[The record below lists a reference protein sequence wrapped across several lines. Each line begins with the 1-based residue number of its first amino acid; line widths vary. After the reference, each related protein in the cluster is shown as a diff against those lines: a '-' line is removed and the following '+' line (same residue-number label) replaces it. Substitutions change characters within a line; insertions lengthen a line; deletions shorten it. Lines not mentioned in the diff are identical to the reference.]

1 MLNNYDSLNEMIDG
15 APVRVADR
23 TTIFIPY
30 KSINSDGTFNT
41 CEFGDSVR
49 TELGLTFIVDKFIPE
64 QYEKLYIDNDGFLPK
79 LKVKDGETIIN
90 NETDIEREIRLK
102 EQELLQLKA
111 QYSTVEVV

>member
-1 MLNNYDSLNEMIDG
+1 MLNNYDSLNEMVDG
-15 APVRVADR
+15 APVRIIGR

-30 KSINSDGTFNT
+30 KAIKSDGTFDI

-49 TELGLTFIVDKFIPE
+49 SELGLTFIVDRYVPE
-64 QYEKLYIDNDGFLPK
+64 QYEKLYIDNEGFLPK
-79 LKVKDGETIIN
+79 LKVKDGETLIN